1 MPTDSLKLQ
10 NRTQSSPAGDVGELK
25 KGDTYLGQ
33 SILNLF
39 YFQSTLN
46 KVQIFAKQ
54 GRI

>member
-10 NRTQSSPAGDVGELK
+10 NRTQSSPAGDAGELK

-39 YFQSTLN
+39 YFQSTLY

-54 GRI
+54 GHI